1 MKTSTILGT
10 IIGFA
15 AGVLLTKQLSS
26 RPITPE
32 LALKTLKQ
40 KVPSKMSGSWIY
52 TIKESVEMNGLSY
65 NVYKGGFT
73 QSTSSGEEHYLFT
86 VDADTGS
93 VLEIA
98 NTNI

>member
-1 MKTSTILGT
+1 MKTSAILGT
-10 IIGFA
+10 VIGFV
-15 AGVLLTKQLSS
+15 AGALLTKQLSS

-32 LALKTLKQ
+32 SALKSLKQ
-40 KVPSKMSGSWIY
+40 KVPSKVDGSWIY
-52 TIKESVEMNGLSY
+52 TAKESAELNGLSY

-73 QSTSSGEEHYLFT
+73 KSTSSGEEHFLFT